1 MGPTAL
7 PARITIDF
15 RDSIDP
21 HRGWILGVSEKPS
34 RIELLAFDE
43 PPTTTADVAAAAAVA
58 NDAHPSQ
65 APLPA
70 QPPTALDGDC
80 TCPEFCE
87 RDHANE

>member
-21 HRGWILGVSEKPS
+21 HRGWILGVSEKPA

-43 PPTTTADVAAAAAVA
+43 PPTTTADVAVSAAAAT
-58 NDAHPSQ
+58 DGQIGQGSHPVQ
-65 APLPA
+65 AV
-70 QPPTALDGDC
+70 TALDGDC